1 VWFQIIIIFQ
11 DETQNLQGIY
21 TFLWIQIYFKNIKI
35 FFWII
40 GEILIIFCNKLQN
53 KSFKIHSYEKIILGE
68 LGKNMQS

>member
-1 VWFQIIIIFQ
+1 MWFQIIIIFQ